1 MREKGGSFAVPFKD
15 FSDFFFRATS
25 HRPYPY
31 QRHLAGQW
39 LEITHWADGSSRN
52 DFKLYAGNR
61 SAAGIARAMLLGT
74 REKPGKGQ

>member
-31 QRHLAGQW
+31 QRHLAEEP
-39 LEITHWADGSSRN
+39 LKSRLIHVPAPPIITDSSPAARGIGAKGSPLLMPVGS
-52 DFKLYAGNR
+52 KV
-61 SAAGIARAMLLGT
+61 RA
-74 REKPGKGQ
+74 